1 MMLPAVPKSL
11 GRLSDVFISA
21 LGSITGNENRLGLPK
36 AKSACVI
43 LVDGLGAANIR
54 YRAGHANFL
63 ANQLAN
69 DGTIMAGFPSTT
81 VTSLVSFSTGLKAGE
96 HAMVGYQI
104 HDRKHGSNVNLLT
117 GIGSATEALVWQSRK
132 TVAEVAAEVSIDCY
146 FIGPAEYEN
155 SGFTNATMRGAKYV
169 AAKTLDDRVT
179 AAKKILNSK
188 ESSLVYLYVPELD
201 QRAHAYGSKSAQWV
215 EKLEDL
221 DLAVRQLTS
230 NLPANVGILLTA
242 DHGIVD
248 VAHERQIYLDEMIIS
263 GLVSVGGDPRV
274 LFLYLDSQ
282 HIDEAE
288 LETCIHSIQ
297 QFVGKRAYVV
307 ARDDLITQGWYGQ
320 VSDEARDRMP
330 DVFVIAHGET
340 ALYHREFSKPK
351 SLQMIGQHGAISDDE
366 LFVPLLR
373 FGAFKKR

>member
-1 MMLPAVPKSL
+1 MFV
-11 GRLSDVFISA
+11 SA
-21 LGSITGNENRLGLPK
+21 LGSITGKDNRLGLPK

-63 ANQLAN
+63 ASQLAK

-81 VTSLVSFSTGLKAGE
+81 VTSLASFSTGLKAGQ
-96 HAMVGYQI
+96 HAMVGYQV
-104 HDRKHGSNVNLLT
+104 HDRKQGRNVNLLT
-117 GIGSATEALVWQSRK
+117 GIGSAAEANVWQSRK
-132 TVAEVAAEVSIDCY
+132 TVSEVAAENTIDCY

-169 AAKTLDDRVT
+169 PAKTLGDRVS
-179 AAKKILNSK
+179 AAKKILSGK

-201 QRAHAYGSKSAQWV
+201 QRAHAYGSKSGQWV

-221 DLAVRQLTS
+221 DLAVRQLTFS
-230 NLPANVGILLTA
+230 LPANVGVLLTA

-248 VAHERQIYLDEMIIS
+248 VAHERQIYLDELTIG

-274 LFLYLDSQ
+274 LFLYLDNQ
-282 HIDEAE
+282 HIDEAS
-288 LETCIHSIQ
+288 LETCIDSIQ

-307 ARDDLITQGWYGQ
+307 SRDDLISQGWYGQ
-320 VSDEARDRMP
+320 VSSEARERMP
-330 DVFVIAHGET
+330 DIFVIAHGET
-340 ALYHREFSKPK
+340 ALYHREFAKPK

-366 LFVPLLR
+366 LFVPLMR
-373 FGAFKKR
+373 FGAYKKP

>member
-1 MMLPAVPKSL
+1 M
-11 GRLSDVFISA
+11 FISA
-21 LGSITGNENRLGLPK
+21 LGSITGKENRLGLPK

-63 ANQLAN
+63 ASQLAS

-81 VTSLVSFSTGLKAGE
+81 VTSLVSFSTGLKAGQ
-96 HAMVGYQI
+96 HAMVGYQV
-104 HDRKHGSNVNLLT
+104 HDRKQGSNVNLLT
-117 GIGSATEALVWQSRK
+117 GIGSAAEALAWQSRK
-132 TVAEVAAEVSIDCY
+132 TVSEVAAENMIDCY

-155 SGFTNATMRGAKYV
+155 SGFTNVTMRGAKYV
-169 AAKTLDDRVT
+169 PAKTFDDRVA
-179 AAKKILNSK
+179 AAKKILSSK
-188 ESSLVYLYVPELD
+188 ESALVYLYFPELD
-201 QRAHAYGSKSAQWV
+201 QRAHAYGSKSGQWV

-221 DLAVRQLTS
+221 DLAVRNLTTG
-230 NLPANVGILLTA
+230 LPANVGVLLTA

-248 VAHERQIYLDEMIIS
+248 VAHERQIYLDEITIN

-274 LFLYLDSQ
+274 LFLYLQDQ
-282 HIDEAE
+282 HANVGNVEACVQ
-288 LETCIHSIQ
+288 TIQ
-297 QFVGKRAYVV
+297 EFVGKRAYVV
-307 ARDDLITQGWYGQ
+307 ARDDLIAQGWYGQ
-320 VSDEARDRMP
+320 VTDQARERMP

-340 ALYHREFSKPK
+340 ALYHREFAKPK

-373 FGAFKKR
+373 FGAYKKA